1 VHLVSVVLSTVA
13 GSAPYPWPYDGSVPF
28 SRLALVVCGWDQM
41 WLRRA
46 VGPEAPAA
54 EVARLVEAMGALGG
68 HVVAVAHAPRDGT
81 PPDPLA
87 LPGAE
92 LVVAAGIDGF
102 WGSPLDDLLRR
113 RRVTHLLLAGHALE
127 APVHSTLRSAN
138 DRGYECLVVVDACS
152 AIAPDLLDR
161 TVSMIHMSG
170 GIFGATA
177 TTADVLAAV
186 GGPTDATP
194 ALTSPRRN
202 Q

>member
-1 VHLVSVVLSTVA
+1 MSVVLPTVP

-28 SRLALVVCGWDQM
+28 SRLALVVCGWDQT
-41 WLRRA
+41 WLRRV
-46 VGPEAPAA
+46 VGPEAAAA
-54 EVARLVEAMGALGG
+54 EIARLVEAMDALGG
-68 HVVAVAHAPRDGT
+68 HVLSVSHAPRDGT
-81 PPDPLA
+81 TPEPLA
-87 LPGAE
+87 LPTADH
-92 LVVAAGIDGF
+92 VVAAGVDGF
-102 WGSPLDDLLRR
+102 WGSPLEAHLRR

-152 AIAPDLLDR
+152 ALAPDLLDR

-177 TTADVLAAV
+177 TTAEVLAAV
-186 GGPTDATP
+186 GGPADATP